1 MSRTEFACTA
11 DYFGAVRAAAID
23 AERIGRRL
31 ERMVAREGVR
41 AQGYEAQ
48 GRGTRSD
55 VNGTDATVGRM
66 DWEGRIAARREGDY
80 KLIDSACEV
89 IYGSDQ
95 TGMGGIASLMGAATA
110 DAVWWRFC
118 GAAQWR
124 EVAQRVEMSERWCQD
139 QVAAA
144 MDVCDA
150 YGMEAMRRGL
160 GVACG

>member
-1 MSRTEFACTA
+1 MEYAGAADFFAA
-11 DYFGAVRAAAID
+11 ARRAALD
-23 AERIGRRL
+23 AERLRRQL
-31 ERMVAREGVR
+31 ERMEAREGVR

-48 GRGTRSD
+48 GRGTRAD
-55 VNGTDATVGRM
+55 VNGTDATVSRM
-66 DWEGRIAARREGDY
+66 DWEGRARERVREDY
-80 KLIDSACEV
+80 ALIDAASAV
-89 IYGSDQ
+89 VYGDSQD
-95 TGMGGIASLMGAATA
+95 GLGGIDALMGPAVA

-124 EVAQRVEMSERWCQD
+124 EVAQRVEMSERWCRE

>member
-1 MSRTEFACTA
+1 MSRTEFACAA

-31 ERMVAREGVR
+31 ERMAAREGVR

-89 IYGSDQ
+89 IYGNDQ
-95 TGMGGIASLMGAATA
+95 TGMGGTRRSWARPPPTPSGGASAARPSGARWPSA
-110 DAVWWRFC
+110 WR
-118 GAAQWR
+118 
-124 EVAQRVEMSERWCQD
+124 
-139 QVAAA
+139 
-144 MDVCDA
+144 
-150 YGMEAMRRGL
+150 
-160 GVACG
+160 

>member
-1 MSRTEFACTA
+1 MSRVEYARAA
-11 DYFGAVRAAAID
+11 DFFDAVRLAALD
-23 AERIGRRL
+23 AERVTRRL
-31 ERMVAREGVR
+31 AQMEAREGVR

-48 GRGTRSD
+48 GHGTRSD

-66 DWEGRIAARREGDY
+66 DWEARVAARREGDY
-80 KLIDSACEV
+80 RLIDRACEV
-89 IYGSDQ
+89 IYGNDQ
-95 TGMGGIASLMGAATA
+95 TGMGGIASLLGSATA

-150 YGMEAMRRGL
+150 YGMEAMRQGL

>member
-1 MSRTEFACTA
+1 MERVEYA
-11 DYFGAVRAAAID
+11 DARDFFDAVRRAAVD

-31 ERMVAREGVR
+31 ERMAAREGVR

-66 DWEGRIAARREGDY
+66 DWEGRIAARREQDY
-80 KLIDSACEV
+80 ALIDSACAV
-89 IYGSDQ
+89 IYGNDQ
-95 TGMGGIASLMGAATA
+95 TGMGGIASLLGSAAA

-124 EVAQRVEMSERWCQD
+124 EVAQRVEMSERWCRD

-150 YGMEAMRRGL
+150 YGMEAMRCGL

>member
-1 MSRTEFACTA
+1 MSRTEYARAA
-11 DYFGAVRAAAID
+11 DFFDAVRRAALD
-23 AERIGRRL
+23 AERVTRRL
-31 ERMVAREGVR
+31 AQMEAREGVR
-41 AQGYEAQ
+41 AQSYEAQ

-66 DWEGRIAARREGDY
+66 DWEGRIAARREQDY
-80 KLIDSACEV
+80 ALIDSACAV
-89 IYGSDQ
+89 IYGNDQ
-95 TGMGGIASLMGAATA
+95 TGMGGIASLLGSAAA

-124 EVAQRVEMSERWCQD
+124 EVAQRVEMSERWCRE

>member
-1 MSRTEFACTA
+1 MSRIVFACAA

-31 ERMVAREGVR
+31 ERMEAREGVR

-66 DWEGRIAARREGDY
+66 DWEGRIAARREQDY
-80 KLIDSACEV
+80 ALIDSACSV
-89 IYGSDQ
+89 VYGDGQ
-95 TGMGGIASLMGAATA
+95 TGMGGIEALLGSRVA

-118 GAAQWR
+118 GAASWR
-124 EVAQRVEMSERWCQD
+124 EVAQVTEMSERWCQD

-144 MDVCDA
+144 LDVCDA
-150 YGMEAMRRGL
+150 YGMEAMLRGL